1 MKLAGDKAN
10 NYFSNPDANHT
21 AILIYGADS
30 MRVALRRQEFLEAL
44 LGDNAEEEMRL
55 TRMSG
60 SDLRS
65 DPSLLLDGLK
75 ANGFFP
81 GLRAV
86 FVEGATDT
94 NSAVIDAAMQ
104 DWQKGDAIL
113 VLTANQLNARSKLR
127 KVIENNSNSVA
138 VGIYNDP
145 PNEKEIIS
153 IVSKYNLNNFE
164 SDAKKDLIA
173 LGRSLDPGDFQQT
186 CEKLSLYKY
195 KDESV
200 ITSTDINL
208 CAPVTVDAALDE
220 AIHIIADAR
229 SDEVGPMLSRL
240 FGQGMNPTTLCIAV
254 MRHFRNLHS
263 AASHPSGPDV
273 ALSRARPP
281 VFGLRKDR
289 MVRQV
294 RLWGGMRLEKALGV
308 LTDTDLSLRSSSKAP
323 AHAMLER
330 AFIRI
335 SMMRPK

>member
-1 MKLAGDKAN
+1 MKLTGDKAN
-10 NYFSNPDANHT
+10 NYFINPDINHT
-21 AILIYGADS
+21 AILIYGADT
-30 MRVALRRQEFLEAL
+30 MRVALRRQELLKAL
-44 LGDNAEEEMRL
+44 IGENAEEEMRL
-55 TRMSG
+55 TRVSG
-60 SDLRS
+60 PDLRS
-65 DPSLLLDGLK
+65 DPALLLDGLK

-86 FVEGATDT
+86 FVEGVTDT
-94 NSAVIDAAMQ
+94 NSAVIYDAMQ

-153 IVSKYNLNNFE
+153 IVSRYNLNNFE
-164 SDAKKDLIA
+164 SDANKDLIA

-289 MVRQV
+289 MARQV

>member
-1 MKLAGDKAN
+1 MKLVGDKADK
-10 NYFSNPDANHT
+10 YFTNPDNSHT
-21 AILIYGADS
+21 AILIYGVDT
-30 MRVALRRQEFLEAL
+30 MRVALRRQELLNAL
-44 LGDNAEEEMRL
+44 IGVNAEEEMRL
-55 TRMSG
+55 TRISG

-65 DPSLLLDGLK
+65 DPALLLDGLK

-104 DWQKGDAIL
+104 DWQKGDAVL

-153 IVSKYNLNNFE
+153 IVSRYNLNNFE

-240 FGQGMNPTTLCIAV
+240 FGQGMNPTTLCIAAT
-254 MRHFRNLHS
+254 RHFRNLHS

-289 MVRQV
+289 MARQV

>member
-1 MKLAGDKAN
+1 MKLVGDKAN
-10 NYFSNPDANHT
+10 NYFTNPDNSHT
-21 AILIYGADS
+21 AILIYGSDT
-30 MRVALRRQEFLEAL
+30 MRVALQRQELLEAL

-153 IVSKYNLNNFE
+153 IVSRYNLNNFE

-208 CAPVTVDAALDE
+208 CAPVPVDAALDE

-240 FGQGMNPTTLCIAV
+240 FGQGMNPTTLCIAAT
-254 MRHFRNLHS
+254 RHFRNLHS

-294 RLWGGMRLEKALGV
+294 RQWGGMRLEKALDV

>member
-30 MRVALRRQEFLEAL
+30 MRVALRRQELLKAL
-44 LGDNAEEEMRL
+44 IGENAEEEMRL
-55 TRMSG
+55 TRISG

-65 DPSLLLDGLK
+65 NPALLLDGLK
-75 ANGFFP
+75 ASGFFP

-153 IVSKYNLNNFE
+153 IASRYNLNNFE
-164 SDAKKDLIA
+164 SDAKKDLIS

-200 ITSTDINL
+200 ITSTDIIL

-229 SDEVGPMLSRL
+229 SAEVGPMLSRL
-240 FGQGMNPTTLCIAV
+240 FGQGINPTTLCIAV
-254 MRHFRNLHS
+254 TRHFRNLHS
-263 AASHPSGPDV
+263 AASHPSGPDIE
-273 ALSRARPP
+273 LSRARPP
-281 VFGLRKDR
+281 VFGLRKER

-294 RLWGGMRLEKALGV
+294 RQWGGMRLEKALGV

>member
-1 MKLAGDKAN
+1 MKLLGDKAN
-10 NYFSNPDANHT
+10 NYFTNPDTNHT
-21 AILIYGADS
+21 TILIYGSDT
-30 MRVALRRQEFLEAL
+30 MRVALRRQELLEAL

-55 TRMSG
+55 TRLSG

-65 DPSLLLDGLK
+65 DPALLLDGLK
-75 ANGFFP
+75 ASGFFP

-127 KVIENNSNSVA
+127 KVIENNNNSVA
-138 VGIYNDP
+138 IGIYNDP

-153 IVSKYNLNNFE
+153 IVSRYNLNNFE

-195 KDESV
+195 KDGSV

-208 CAPVTVDAALDE
+208 CKPVTIDAALDE

-229 SDEVGPMLSRL
+229 SDEVGPML
-240 FGQGMNPTTLCIAV
+240 
-254 MRHFRNLHS
+254 
-263 AASHPSGPDV
+263 
-273 ALSRARPP
+273 
-281 VFGLRKDR
+281 K
-289 MVRQV
+289 
-294 RLWGGMRLEKALGV
+294 
-308 LTDTDLSLRSSSKAP
+308 
-323 AHAMLER
+323 
-330 AFIRI
+330 
-335 SMMRPK
+335 

>member
-1 MKLAGDKAN
+1 MKLIGDKAN
-10 NYFSNPDANHT
+10 NYFTNPETSHT
-21 AILIYGADS
+21 AILIYGADA
-30 MRVALRRQEFLEAL
+30 MRVALRRQELLKAL
-44 LGDNAEEEMRL
+44 IGDNAEEEMRL
-55 TRMSG
+55 TRILG

-65 DPSLLLDGLK
+65 DPALLLDGLK
-75 ANGFFP
+75 ASGFFP
-81 GLRAV
+81 GLRVV

-94 NSAVIDAAMQ
+94 NTAVIDAAMQ
-104 DWQKGDAIL
+104 DWQIGDAIL
-113 VLTANQLNARSKLR
+113 VLTSNQLNARSKLR

-138 VGIYNDP
+138 IGIYNDP
-145 PNEKEIIS
+145 LTEKEIIS
-153 IVSKYNLNNFE
+153 IASKHSLINF
-164 SDAKKDLIA
+164 SDDAKKDLIT

-195 KDESV
+195 KDDSI

-208 CAPVTVDAALDE
+208 CAPVTNEAVLDE

-229 SDEVGPMLSRL
+229 SDEVGPMLRRL
-240 FGQGMNPTTLCIAV
+240 FGQGINPTTLCIAAT
-254 MRHFRNLHS
+254 RHFRNLHS

-273 ALSRARPP
+273 GLSRAKPP
-281 VFGLRKDR
+281 VFGVRKER

-308 LTDTDLSLRSSSKAP
+308 LTGTDLSLRSSSKAP

>member
-1 MKLAGDKAN
+1 MKLVGDKAN
-10 NYFSNPDANHT
+10 NYFTNPDNSHT
-21 AILIYGADS
+21 AILIYGSDT
-30 MRVALRRQEFLEAL
+30 MRVALRRQELLEAL

-55 TRMSG
+55 TRISG

-65 DPSLLLDGLK
+65 DPALLLDGLK

-153 IVSKYNLNNFE
+153 IVSRYNLNNFE
-164 SDAKKDLIA
+164 SDAKKDLIT

-208 CAPVTVDAALDE
+208 CAPVTIDAALDE

-229 SDEVGPMLSRL
+229 SAEVGPMLGRL
-240 FGQGMNPTTLCIAV
+240 FGQGINPTTLCIAAI
-254 MRHFRNLHS
+254 RHFRNLHS

-273 ALSRARPP
+273 GLSRARPP
-281 VFGLRKDR
+281 VFGLRKER

-294 RLWGGMRLEKALGV
+294 RQWGGMRLEKALGV
-308 LTDTDLSLRSSSKAP
+308 LTDTDLLLRSSSKSP

>member
-1 MKLAGDKAN
+1 MKLVGDKAN
-10 NYFSNPDANHT
+10 NYFTNPDNSHT
-21 AILIYGADS
+21 AILIYGSDT
-30 MRVALRRQEFLEAL
+30 MRVALRRQELLEAL

-65 DPSLLLDGLK
+65 DPALLLDGLK

-153 IVSKYNLNNFE
+153 IVSRYNLNNFE
-164 SDAKKDLIA
+164 SDAKKDLIS

-240 FGQGMNPTTLCIAV
+240 FGQGMNPTTLCIAAT
-254 MRHFRNLHS
+254 RHFRNLHS

-294 RLWGGMRLEKALGV
+294 RQWGGMRLEKALGV

>member
-1 MKLAGDKAN
+1 MKLVGDKAN
-10 NYFSNPDANHT
+10 NYFTNPDNSHT
-21 AILIYGADS
+21 AILIYGSDT
-30 MRVALRRQEFLEAL
+30 MRVALRRQELLEAL

-153 IVSKYNLNNFE
+153 IVSRYNLNNFE
-164 SDAKKDLIA
+164 SDAKKDLIT

-208 CAPVTVDAALDE
+208 CAPVTIDAALDE

-229 SDEVGPMLSRL
+229 SAEVGPMLGRL
-240 FGQGMNPTTLCIAV
+240 FGQGINPTTLCIAAI
-254 MRHFRNLHS
+254 RHFRNLHS

-273 ALSRARPP
+273 GLSRARPP
-281 VFGLRKDR
+281 VFGLRKER

-294 RLWGGMRLEKALGV
+294 RQWGGMRLEKALGV
-308 LTDTDLSLRSSSKAP
+308 LTDTDLLLRSSSKSP

>member
-1 MKLAGDKAN
+1 MKLTGDKAN
-10 NYFSNPDANHT
+10 NYFSNPDASHT
-21 AILIYGADS
+21 AILIYGADT
-30 MRVALRRQEFLEAL
+30 MRVALRRQEL
-44 LGDNAEEEMRL
+44 LKSLIGDNAEEEMRL
-55 TRMSG
+55 TRISG

-65 DPSLLLDGLK
+65 DPAILLDGLK
-75 ANGFFP
+75 ASGFFP
-81 GLRAV
+81 GMRAV

-94 NSAVIDAAMQ
+94 NSTVIDAAMQ
-104 DWQKGDAIL
+104 DWQIGDAIL
-113 VLTANQLNARSKLR
+113 VLTSNQLNARSKLR
-127 KVIENNSNSVA
+127 KAIENNSNSVA
-138 VGIYNDP
+138 IGIYNDP

-153 IVSKYNLNNFE
+153 IASKYNLNNFE

-195 KDESV
+195 KDDSI

-208 CAPVTVDAALDE
+208 CAPVTNDAVLDE
-220 AIHIIADAR
+220 AIYIIADAR

-254 MRHFRNLHS
+254 TRHFRNLHS

-294 RLWGGMRLEKALGV
+294 RQWGGMRLEKALGV

>member
-1 MKLAGDKAN
+1 MKLVGDKAN
-10 NYFSNPDANHT
+10 NYFTNPDNSHT
-21 AILIYGADS
+21 AILIYGSDT
-30 MRVALRRQEFLEAL
+30 MRVALRRQELLEAL

-65 DPSLLLDGLK
+65 DPALLLDGLK

-153 IVSKYNLNNFE
+153 IVSRYNLNNFE
-164 SDAKKDLIA
+164 SDAKKDLIS

-240 FGQGMNPTTLCIAV
+240 FGQGMNPTTLCIAAT
-254 MRHFRNLHS
+254 RHFRNLHS

-289 MVRQV
+289 MARQV

>member
-30 MRVALRRQEFLEAL
+30 MRVALRRQELLEAL

-65 DPSLLLDGLK
+65 DPALLLDGLK

-127 KVIENNSNSVA
+127 KMIENNSNSVA
-138 VGIYNDP
+138 IGIYNDP

-153 IVSKYNLNNFE
+153 IASKYNLNNFE

-195 KDESV
+195 KDDSI
-200 ITSTDINL
+200 ITSIDINL
-208 CAPVTVDAALDE
+208 CAPVTNDAVLDE
-220 AIHIIADAR
+220 AIYIIADAR

>member
-1 MKLAGDKAN
+1 MKLVGDKAN
-10 NYFSNPDANHT
+10 NYFTNPDDSHT
-21 AILIYGADS
+21 AILIYGSDT
-30 MRVALRRQEFLEAL
+30 MRVALRRQELLEAL

-60 SDLRS
+60 SDLSS
-65 DPSLLLDGLK
+65 DPALLLDGLK

-94 NSAVIDAAMQ
+94 NSAVIDAAIQ

-113 VLTANQLNARSKLR
+113 VLTSNQLNARSKLR

-153 IVSKYNLNNFE
+153 IVSRYNLNNFE

-195 KDESV
+195 KDASA

-208 CAPVTVDAALDE
+208 CAPVTIDAALDE

-229 SDEVGPMLSRL
+229 SDEVGPLLSKL
-240 FGQGMNPTTLCIAV
+240 FGQGMNPTTMCIAV
-254 MRHFRNLHS
+254 TRHFRNLHF
-263 AASHPSGPDV
+263 AASHPSGPDT
-273 ALSRARPP
+273 ALSRAKPP
-281 VFGLRKDR
+281 VFGLRKER

-294 RLWGGMRLEKALGV
+294 RLWGGTRLEKALGV

>member
-1 MKLAGDKAN
+1 MKLVGDKAN
-10 NYFSNPDANHT
+10 NYFTNPDNSHT
-21 AILIYGADS
+21 AILIYGSDT
-30 MRVALRRQEFLEAL
+30 MRVALRRQELLEAL

-55 TRMSG
+55 MRISG

-65 DPSLLLDGLK
+65 DPALLLDGLK

-86 FVEGATDT
+86 FVEGVTDT
-94 NSAVIDAAMQ
+94 NSAVIDAAIQ

-113 VLTANQLNARSKLR
+113 VLTANQLNTRSKLR

-153 IVSKYNLNNFE
+153 IVSRYNLNNFE

-220 AIHIIADAR
+220 AIHIIAGAR
-229 SDEVGPMLSRL
+229 SAEVGPMLNRL
-240 FGQGMNPTTLCIAV
+240 FGQGVNPTTLCIAV
-254 MRHFRNLHS
+254 TRHFRNLHS
-263 AASHPSGPDV
+263 AASHPSGPDIG
-273 ALSRARPP
+273 LSRARPP
-281 VFGLRKDR
+281 VFGLRKER

-294 RLWGGMRLEKALGV
+294 RQWGGMRLEKALCV
-308 LTDTDLSLRSSSKAP
+308 LIDTDLSLRSSSKAP
-323 AHAMLER
+323 THAMLER

-335 SMMRPK
+335 SMMLPK

>member
-1 MKLAGDKAN
+1 MKLVGDKAN
-10 NYFSNPDANHT
+10 NYFTNPDNSHT
-21 AILIYGADS
+21 AILIYGSDT
-30 MRVALRRQEFLEAL
+30 MRVALRRQELLEAL

-113 VLTANQLNARSKLR
+113 VLTGNQLNARSKLR
-127 KVIENNSNSVA
+127 KMIENNSNSA
-138 VGIYNDP
+138 AIGIYNDP
-145 PNEKEIIS
+145 PNEKEIIFMA
-153 IVSKYNLNNFE
+153 SKYNLNNFE

-208 CAPVTVDAALDE
+208 CAPVTVDASLDE

-240 FGQGMNPTTLCIAV
+240 FGQGMNPTTLCIAAT
-254 MRHFRNLHS
+254 RHFRNLHS

-289 MVRQV
+289 MARQV

>member
-1 MKLAGDKAN
+1 MKLVGDKAN
-10 NYFSNPDANHT
+10 NYFTNPDNSHT
-21 AILIYGADS
+21 AILIYGSDT
-30 MRVALRRQEFLEAL
+30 MRVALRRQELLEAL

-153 IVSKYNLNNFE
+153 IVSRYNLNNFE

-240 FGQGMNPTTLCIAV
+240 FGQGMNPTTLCIAAT
-254 MRHFRNLHS
+254 RHFRNLHS

>member
-10 NYFSNPDANHT
+10 NYFSNPDVNQT
-21 AILIYGADS
+21 AILIYGSDN
-30 MRVALRRQEFLEAL
+30 MRVALRRQEL
-44 LGDNAEEEMRL
+44 LKSLVGENAEEEMRL
-55 TRMSG
+55 TRISG
-60 SDLRS
+60 SDLKK
-65 DPSLLLDGLK
+65 DPALLLDGLK
-75 ANGFFP
+75 ASGFFP
-81 GLRAV
+81 GSRVV
-86 FVEGATDT
+86 FVEGATDAT
-94 NSAVIDAAMQ
+94 ATIIDVAIQ
-104 DWQKGDAIL
+104 EWQKEDAIL
-113 VLTANQLNARSKLR
+113 VLTSGQLNARSKLR
-127 KVIENNSNSVA
+127 KIIENNINSVA
-138 VGIYNDP
+138 IGIYNDP

-153 IVSKYNLNNFE
+153 IASKYNLNDFE
-164 SDAKKDLIA
+164 NDAKKDLIA

-195 KDESV
+195 KDDSV

-208 CAPVTVDAALDE
+208 CAPVTIDAALDE

-229 SDEVGPMLSRL
+229 SAEVGPTLSRL
-240 FGQGMNPTTLCIAV
+240 FGQGINPTTLCIAV
-254 MRHFRNLHS
+254 TRHFRNLHS
-263 AASHPSGPDV
+263 AASHPSGPDA

-281 VFGLRKDR
+281 VFGHRKER

-294 RLWGGMRLEKALGV
+294 RLWGGTRLEKALGV

>member
-1 MKLAGDKAN
+1 
-10 NYFSNPDANHT
+10 
-21 AILIYGADS
+21 
-30 MRVALRRQEFLEAL
+30 
-44 LGDNAEEEMRL
+44 
-55 TRMSG
+55 
-60 SDLRS
+60 
-65 DPSLLLDGLK
+65 LDGLK

-94 NSAVIDAAMQ
+94 NSIVIDTAMQ
-104 DWQKGDAIL
+104 DWQTGDAIL
-113 VLTANQLNARSKLR
+113 VLTSNQLNARSKLR
-127 KVIENNSNSVA
+127 KMIENNSNSVA
-138 VGIYNDP
+138 IGIYNDP

-153 IVSKYNLNNFE
+153 IASKYNLNNFE

-195 KDESV
+195 KDDSI

-208 CAPVTVDAALDE
+208 CAPVTNDAVLDE
-220 AIHIIADAR
+220 AIYIIADAR
-229 SDEVGPMLSRL
+229 SDEVGPVLSRL

>member
-1 MKLAGDKAN
+1 MKLVGDKAN
-10 NYFSNPDANHT
+10 NYFTNPDNSHT
-21 AILIYGADS
+21 AILIYGSDT
-30 MRVALRRQEFLEAL
+30 MRVALRRQELLEAL

-153 IVSKYNLNNFE
+153 IVSRYNLNNFE

-240 FGQGMNPTTLCIAV
+240 FGQGMNPTTLCIAAT
-254 MRHFRNLHS
+254 RHFRNLHS

-294 RLWGGMRLEKALGV
+294 RQWGGMRLEKALDV

>member
-1 MKLAGDKAN
+1 MKLVGDKAN
-10 NYFSNPDANHT
+10 NYFTNPDNSHT
-21 AILIYGADS
+21 AILIYGSDT
-30 MRVALRRQEFLEAL
+30 MRVALRRQELLEAL

-55 TRMSG
+55 MRISG

-65 DPSLLLDGLK
+65 DPALLLDGLK

-86 FVEGATDT
+86 FVEGVTDT
-94 NSAVIDAAMQ
+94 NSAVIDAAIQ

-113 VLTANQLNARSKLR
+113 VLTANQLNTRSKLR

-153 IVSKYNLNNFE
+153 IVSRYNLNNFE

-229 SDEVGPMLSRL
+229 SAEVGPMLSRL
-240 FGQGMNPTTLCIAV
+240 FGQGINPTTLCIAV
-254 MRHFRNLHS
+254 TRHFRNLHS
-263 AASHPSGPDV
+263 AASHPSGPDIG
-273 ALSRARPP
+273 LSRARPP
-281 VFGLRKDR
+281 VFGLRKER

-294 RLWGGMRLEKALGV
+294 RQWGGMRLEKALCV
-308 LTDTDLSLRSSSKAP
+308 LIDTDLSLRSSSKALT
-323 AHAMLER
+323 HAMLER

-335 SMMRPK
+335 SMMLPK

>member
-10 NYFSNPDANHT
+10 NYFTNPDNNHT
-21 AILIYGADS
+21 AILIYGADT
-30 MRVALRRQEFLEAL
+30 MRVTLRRQELLNAL
-44 LGDNAEEEMRL
+44 IGENAEEEMRL
-55 TRMSG
+55 TRISG

-65 DPSLLLDGLK
+65 DPALLLDGIK
-75 ANGFFP
+75 ARGFFP

-94 NSAVIDAAMQ
+94 NSAVIDATMQ

-113 VLTANQLNARSKLR
+113 ILTANQLNARSKLR
-127 KVIENNSNSVA
+127 KMIENNSNSVA

-145 PNEKEIIS
+145 PNEKEITS
-153 IVSKYNLNNFE
+153 IVSRYNLNNFE
-164 SDAKKDLIA
+164 SDAKKDLIS
-173 LGRSLDPGDFQQT
+173 LGRSLDPSDFQQT
-186 CEKLSLYKY
+186 CEKLSLYKH

-200 ITSTDINL
+200 ITSTDISL

-229 SDEVGPMLSRL
+229 SAEVGPMLNRL
-240 FGQGMNPTTLCIAV
+240 FGQGINPTTLCIAV
-254 MRHFRNLHS
+254 TRHFRNLHS
-263 AASHPSGPDV
+263 AASHPSGPDIG
-273 ALSRARPP
+273 LSRARPP
-281 VFGLRKDR
+281 VFGLRKER

-294 RLWGGMRLEKALGV
+294 RQWGGMRLEKALGV

-323 AHAMLER
+323 THAMLER